1 MAVAAL
7 RSLRSALLARLKAN
21 TPVFGGR
28 WFTPPVPTGTAFP
41 YGVVSADAE
50 DYTGHYGHSGSDTG
64 VLIKW
69 FVSTVPSN
77 TNSGEGDLQL
87 LQGWEQIYAAVQ
99 DVPLAVT
106 GHQWLRGEVRMIARY
121 PDPDV
126 AAQQGVARYEALT
139 FNSA

>member
-7 RSLRSALLARLKAN
+7 RSLRTALLARLKAN
-21 TPVFGGR
+21 TPLFGGR

-50 DYTGHYGHSGSDTG
+50 DWTGHYGHSGSDAGMT
-64 VLIKW
+64 IKW
-69 FVSTVPSN
+69 FTSTAN
-77 TNSGEGDLQL
+77 GTGDAQL
-87 LQGWEQIYAAVQ
+87 LEGWEQIYTAVQ

-126 AAQQGVARYEALT
+126 AAQQGVARYTALT